1 MKHRIFSA
9 LTAVSLS
16 AALLCGGNAV
26 YAAEGSSGTLF
37 IQSDPV
43 PEEVTEYAKDMFA
56 TISKSDM
63 TFLGI
68 SEEKAK
74 NAVLG
79 AGFRANPV
87 DGYTNLAVCYHFPVL
102 SGGDIAA
109 VLTVNIESDGEYS
122 YQFGQDTWISALNE
136 LENNFLYDDPVE
148 IYVSP
153 YAYYAVTDSSSTLLS
168 YSYGTDKEDLDS
180 DMEKAVKD
188 HKKADKDDIVLAY
201 GEDISGIAIGTPA
214 DLKSMKSYGDYVLVC
229 DIDMSDVTW
238 RGISGFSG
246 TLDGNGHEIS
256 GLTSEHYGLFST
268 LRSGAVVRDLKLT
281 DVYIT
286 SKYKNI
292 GAVAGAVS
300 ANSKVTIDN
309 CFVSGVVASCRTKFG
324 QTNTSGYAGSIVGV
338 NSSPSSVISNCYSN
352 AVVAS
357 ERYIGGIVGAN
368 KGTVTNCGFGG
379 QTVCSYNVFELV
391 ERNGEKN
398 DDYKYPYAVGGIAGV
413 NSGKISGCLNF
424 SDRIDVGKYY
434 GGIVGYQQ
442 KSGSITKCV
451 NTSAVPSDDEMAGGH
466 IAGYASKS
474 SSITNNY
481 SVKPTNTTVSNDVGK
496 GKTDS
501 ITYVVSDKNF
511 GKLSSFKR
519 LGTGWSIVNGMPVP
533 DSIAEY
539 VTAER
544 LYEIKGDSLI
554 RTSVKYSKLEK
565 LSDERVKALKEDF
578 IKYKSDVW
586 KDLSANDMAII
597 SYYGTYNGCEVVIM
611 YPMLGAMTDDMQY
624 IEVGG
629 YTITV
634 GSGSFELLL
643 HKDNTF
649 IGIKEAYEA
658 GYLSDED
665 IAAIAFYSENYE
677 YRADM

>member
-1 MKHRIFSA
+1 MKHRIISTI
-9 LTAVSLS
+9 TAISLS
-16 AALLCGGNAV
+16 AALFCGGNAV
-26 YAAEGSSGTLF
+26 YAAEDSSGTLF

-43 PEEVTEYAKDMFA
+43 PEAVTEYAKDIFA
-56 TISKSDM
+56 NISKSEM
-63 TFLGI
+63 KYLGL
-68 SEEKAK
+68 SDKEAE

-87 DGYTNLAVCYHFPVL
+87 DGYTDIAVCYHFPVL
-102 SGGDIAA
+102 CGGEISA
-109 VLTVNIESDGEYS
+109 VLNVIINDDGEYGFE
-122 YQFGQDTWISALNE
+122 FGQDAWISALNE
-136 LENNFLYDDPVE
+136 LNTDHNIPTE

-153 YAYYAVTDSSSTLLS
+153 YAYYAVTDSSAEMLS
-168 YSYGTDKEDLDS
+168 YTYGTTDKELNS

-201 GEDISGIAIGTPA
+201 GDDISGIAISTPD
-214 DLKSMKSYGDYVLVC
+214 DLKRMKSYGDYVLVC

-256 GLTSEHYGLFST
+256 GLTSEKYGLFSS
-268 LRSGAVVRDLKLT
+268 LKSGAEIKDLKLT
-281 DVYIT
+281 DVYIA
-286 SKYKNI
+286 SKYKNV
-292 GAVAGAVS
+292 GAVAGTIP
-300 ANSKVTIDN
+300 ANSDVTIDN
-309 CFVSGVVASCRTKFG
+309 CFVSGVVASCRTKYG
-324 QTNTSGYAGSIVGV
+324 QTGTLSYAGSIVGM
-338 NSSPSSVISNCYSN
+338 NSSPSAVISNCYSN

-357 ERYIGGIVGAN
+357 EKYIGGIAGTN
-368 KGTVTNCGFGG
+368 KGTISNCGFGG
-379 QTVCSYNVFELV
+379 QTVCSYNVFELA
-391 ERNGEKN
+391 ERNGEK
-398 DDYKYPYAVGGIAGV
+398 DDAYMYPYAVGGIAGV
-413 NSGKISGCLNF
+413 NSGKISGCLTF
-424 SDRIDVGKYY
+424 SDRIDVGRYY

-442 KSGSITKCV
+442 KSGSVTKCL
-451 NTSAVPSDDEMAGGH
+451 NKSAVASDDEMAGGH

-474 SSITNNY
+474 SSVTDNY
-481 SVKPTNTTVSNDVGK
+481 SVKPTNTTVSNDIGK

-501 ITYVVSDKNF
+501 VTYVVSDKNF

-533 DSIAEY
+533 DSLTGY

-544 LYEIKGDSLI
+544 LFEIKGDSLV
-554 RTSVKYSKLEK
+554 RTLVKYSKLEK
-565 LSDERVKALKEDF
+565 LPDERVQALKEDF
-578 IKYKSDVW
+578 VKYKSDVW
-586 KDLSANDMAII
+586 KDLSADDMAII
-597 SYYGTYNGCEVVIM
+597 NYFGTYNGCEVVIM
-611 YPMLGAMTDDMQY
+611 YPALGAATSDMQY

-629 YTITV
+629 YTIIV
-634 GSGSFELLL
+634 GSGSFEILL
-643 HKDNTF
+643 HKDSSF

>member
-9 LTAVSLS
+9 ITALSVS
-16 AALLCGGNAV
+16 AALFCGGNAV

-43 PEEVTEYAKDMFA
+43 PKAVTEYAKDMFG
-56 TISKSDM
+56 TISESDM
-63 TFLGI
+63 KYMGL
-68 SEEKAK
+68 SDEEAK
-74 NAVLG
+74 KAVLG
-79 AGFRANPV
+79 AGFCANPV
-87 DGYTNLAVCYHFPVL
+87 DGYTGIAVCYHFPVL

-109 VLTVNIESDGEYS
+109 VLTVNIEYDGEYS
-122 YQFGQDTWISALNE
+122 FQFGQDAWISALNE
-136 LENNFLYDDPVE
+136 LNTDHTIPAE

-153 YAYYAVTDSSSTLLS
+153 YAYYAVTDSSAEMLS
-168 YSYGTDKEDLDS
+168 YSFGTDSDDLS
-180 DMEKAVKD
+180 NDMDKAVKD
-188 HKKADKDDIVLAY
+188 HKKSDKDDIVLAY
-201 GEDISGIAIGTPA
+201 GEDISGIALSTPD
-214 DLKSMKSYGDYVLVC
+214 DLKRMKSYGDYVLVC
-229 DIDMSDVTW
+229 DIDMSDETW

-256 GLTSEHYGLFST
+256 GLTSEYYGLFSS
-268 LRSGAVVRDLKLT
+268 LRSGAVVKDLKLT

-286 SKYKNI
+286 SKYNSI
-292 GAVAGAVS
+292 GAVAGTIPGS
-300 ANSKVTIDN
+300 AAVTIDN

-324 QTNTSGYAGSIVGV
+324 QSSTSYAGSIVGMN
-338 NSSPSSVISNCYSN
+338 NSSSAVISDCYSN

-357 ERYIGGIVGAN
+357 EKYIGGIVGAN
-368 KGTVTNCGFGG
+368 KGTVKNCGFGG

-398 DDYKYPYAVGGIAGV
+398 DDYKYPYEVGGIAGL

-434 GGIVGYQQ
+434 GGIVGYQL
-442 KSGSITKCV
+442 KTGSVTKCV
-451 NTSAVPSDDEMAGGH
+451 NRSAVPFDDEMTGGL
-466 IAGYASKS
+466 IAGYASKNS
-474 SSITNNY
+474 AVSDNY
-481 SVKPTNTTVSNDVGK
+481 SAKPTNATVSNDIGK
-496 GKTDS
+496 GKTNS
-501 ITYVVSDKNF
+501 VSYAVSDKNF

-519 LGTGWSIVNGMPVP
+519 LGTGWSIANSMPVP

-539 VTAER
+539 VTSER
-544 LYEIKGDSLI
+544 LYDIKGDSLV
-554 RTSVKYSKLEK
+554 RTSVKYKKLEK
-565 LSDERVKALKEDF
+565 LSDDRVKALKEDF

-586 KDLSANDMAII
+586 KDLSADDMAII

-611 YPMLGAMTDDMQY
+611 YPMLGIMTDDMQY

-629 YTITV
+629 QTITV

-643 HKDNTF
+643 HKDSSF
-649 IGIKEAYEA
+649 IGIEEAYA
-658 GYLSDED
+658 SGYLSDED
-665 IAAIAFYSENYE
+665 ITAIAFYSENYE

>member
-9 LTAVSLS
+9 ITAISVS
-16 AALLCGGNAV
+16 AALFCGGTPV
-26 YAAEGSSGTLF
+26 YAAEGSSGTLY

-43 PEEVTEYAKDMFA
+43 PAAVTEYAKDMFG

-63 TFLGI
+63 KYMGL
-68 SEEKAK
+68 SDEEAK

-109 VLTVNIESDGEYS
+109 VLTVNIEYDGEYS
-122 YQFGQDTWISALNE
+122 FQFGQDAWISALND
-136 LENNFLYDDPVE
+136 LNTDYTIPAE

-153 YAYYAVTDSSSTLLS
+153 YAYYAVTDSSAEMLS
-168 YSYGTDKEDLDS
+168 YSYGTDKEDLGS

-201 GEDISGIAIGTPA
+201 GEDISGIAVSTPA

-238 RGISGFSG
+238 RGISSFSG

-256 GLTSEHYGLFST
+256 GLISEHYGLFCS
-268 LRSGAVVRDLKLT
+268 LKSGAEIKDLKLT

-286 SKYKNI
+286 SKYTNI
-292 GAVAGAVS
+292 GAVAGTILSGAD
-300 ANSKVTIDN
+300 VTIDN

-324 QTNTSGYAGSIVGV
+324 KSSTSYAGSIVGIS
-338 NSSPSSVISNCYSN
+338 NSSKAVISDCYSN

-357 ERYIGGIVGAN
+357 EKYIGGIVGAN

-379 QTVCSYNVFELV
+379 QTVCSYNVFELAA
-391 ERNGEKN
+391 RNGEK
-398 DDYKYPYAVGGIAGV
+398 DDAYSYPYAVGGITGT
-413 NSGKISGCLNF
+413 NSGRISSCLNF
-424 SDRIDVGKYY
+424 SDRIDTGNYY
-434 GGIVGYQQ
+434 GGIVGYQH
-442 KSGSITKCV
+442 KTGSVTKCV
-451 NTSAVPSDDEMAGGH
+451 NKSAVPYDDEMTGGL

-474 SSITNNY
+474 SAVTDNY
-481 SVKPTNTTVSNDVGK
+481 SVKPTNATVSNDVGK
-496 GKTDS
+496 GKTNS
-501 ITYVVSDKNF
+501 VSYAVSDKNF
-511 GKLSSFKR
+511 GKLSGFKR
-519 LGTGWSIVNGMPVP
+519 LGTGWSIVSGMPVP

-539 VTAER
+539 VTSER
-544 LYEIKGDSLI
+544 LYEIKGDSLV
-554 RTSVKYSKLEK
+554 RTSVKYTKLEK
-565 LSDERVKALKEDF
+565 PSDDRIAALKKDF
-578 IKYKSDVW
+578 AAYKSGVW
-586 KDLSANDMAII
+586 KDLSADDMAII
-597 SYYGTYNGCEVVIM
+597 CYYGTYNGCEVVIM

-643 HKDNTF
+643 HKGSTF
-649 IGIKEAYEA
+649 IGIEEAYA
-658 GYLSDED
+658 SGYLSDED

>member
-1 MKHRIFSA
+1 MKHKIISTI
-9 LTAVSLS
+9 TAISLS
-16 AALLCGGNAV
+16 AALFCGEGTV
-26 YAAEGSSGTLF
+26 YASENSSKTLF

-43 PEEVTEYAKDMFA
+43 PKAVTEYAKDIFG
-56 TISKSDM
+56 TISKSEM
-63 TFLGI
+63 TYLGL
-68 SEEKAK
+68 SDKEAD

-79 AGFRANPV
+79 AGFRANPI
-87 DGYTNLAVCYHFPVL
+87 DGYTDNAVCYYFPML
-102 SGGDIAA
+102 CGSEITA
-109 VLTVNIESDGEYS
+109 VLNVIVNDDGKYGYE
-122 YQFGQDTWISALNE
+122 FGQSPWVTALND
-136 LENNFLYDDPVE
+136 LSTDHTIPAE

-153 YAYYAVTDSSSTLLS
+153 YAFYAITDSSSTLLS
-168 YSYGTDKEDLDS
+168 YSYGTTEKELNM
-180 DMEKAVKD
+180 DMEKAAAD
-188 HKKADKDDIVLAY
+188 HKKADTDDIILAY
-201 GEDISGIAIGTPA
+201 GDDISGIALGTPV
-214 DLKSMKSYGDYVLVC
+214 DLKRMKSYGDYVLVC
-229 DIDMSDVTW
+229 DIDMSEVTW

-256 GLTSEHYGLFST
+256 GLTSEKYGLFSS
-268 LRSGAVVRDLKLT
+268 LRSGAEIKDLKLT
-281 DVYIT
+281 DVYIA
-286 SKYKNI
+286 SKYKNV
-292 GAVAGAVS
+292 GAVAGTIP
-300 ANSKVTIDN
+300 ANSDVTIDN
-309 CFVSGVVASCRTKFG
+309 CFVSGVVASCRTKYG
-324 QTNTSGYAGSIVGV
+324 QTGTSSYAGSIVGM
-338 NSSPSSVISNCYSN
+338 NSSPSAVISNCYSN

-357 ERYIGGIVGAN
+357 EMYIGGIAGTN
-368 KGTVTNCGFGG
+368 KGTIRSCGFGG

-391 ERNGEKN
+391 ERNGEK
-398 DDYKYPYAVGGIAGV
+398 DDAYSYPYAVGGIAGV

-442 KSGSITKCV
+442 KTGNTSKCV
-451 NTSAVPSDDEMAGGH
+451 NTSPVPFDDYMTGGL

-474 SSITNNY
+474 SVISDNY
-481 SVKPTNTTVSNDVGK
+481 SIKPTNTTASNDVGK
-496 GKTDS
+496 GKTKTVS
-501 ITYVVSDKNF
+501 YSVSDEKF
-511 GKLSSFKR
+511 GRLSSFRR
-519 LGTGWSIVNGMPVP
+519 LGTGWSIVNNMPVP

-544 LYEIKGDSLI
+544 LYEIKGDSLV

-565 LSDERVKALKEDF
+565 LPDDRVKALKEDF
-578 IKYKSDVW
+578 AKYKADVW
-586 KDLSANDMAII
+586 KDLSADDMAMI
-597 SYYGTYNGCEVVIM
+597 SYFGTYNGCEVVIM

-629 YTITV
+629 HTITV

-649 IGIKEAYEA
+649 IGIEEAYKL